1 MQRMKRTL
9 VAVCLMLTVVL
20 ACVFAVACDD
30 GEPKGETYS
39 VTISYGAG
47 YESSMGSATADKTSY
62 AAGETV
68 TITVT
73 ENSGYVVDKVTA
85 GGTELT
91 AGSNGVYTFTIG
103 ADTDVV
109 VTFKASSVTAGFSV
123 TIEYGTGY
131 TAIMGAAAADKT
143 SYEDG
148 DTVSITVTPGAGY
161 EVDTVQTKVDGQITG
176 SLDKDVLGKYTFVI
190 EADTVVVV
198 TFKVASANDTPLE
211 FEFEGTYTCADADPT
226 DITVNA
232 DGSVYWG
239 ENRIYLHGDGGDWD
253 GNNKEVVVEGMPT
266 GYDYLIFNYELTSDE
281 ANCRGIQLYTSNTAY
296 DYYFANPEY
305 AVVEYQ
311 VNITYGDGYE
321 DYMGYASTDSFYEN
335 IYEEGATP
343 VISVHPGLGYEVEL
357 VMADGDTLTYS
368 EVDMGYPCPE
378 IHSDIDV
385 VVSFKVKPTEALI
398 LDGIS
403 AETTFKFYTDD
414 DSIESKGD
422 IVATS
427 TGTTWGGKTLAK
439 TTDSTEDDIV
449 VVLDGKE
456 GYTLSVLRDGKELA
470 LSDAVMTYNFLK
482 DGEKRAYNVSVQS
495 FGVAAHIE
503 VKSGEDVL
511 EDDGFGNYVV
521 EDGTA
526 ITVTLTLGEDE
537 TIDEYTFIVN
547 QYAEDEEEITFEVV
561 DAVAGTYKYETT
573 VDGNLYISVTYTAA
587 LNKGFVGQWA
597 KYVGTW
603 TYVGD
608 SGVTL
613 TIAKDS
619 MTFSDGTEVSYNEI
633 YADED
638 FPEFGSRMIVTIGEA
653 EYELGA
659 RIDGQLISLI
669 KYEPDAE
676 GGDIGVMSL
685 APADAYYFYDA
696 ENAASIEVASAL
708 DGSYTGGDK
717 TVAVAEGGITFNS
730 AAVTLLAEY
739 SDVSDGFGYYQYL
752 FADSNGVI
760 YEFAVTVMGESFDVY
775 LTNIIDSTATT
786 LTKQA

>member
-1 MQRMKRTL
+1 M
-9 VAVCLMLTVVL
+9 AVCLMLTVVL

-30 GEPKGETYS
+30 GEPRGETYS

-91 AGSNGVYTFTIG
+91 AGSNGVYTFTID

-131 TAIMGAAAADKT
+131 TAIMGTAAADKT

-161 EVDTVQTKVDGQITG
+161 EVDTVQTKVDGEITG

-211 FEFEGTYTCADADPT
+211 FEYEGTYTCADADPT

-239 ENRIYLHGDGGDWD
+239 ENRIYLHGDGGDLY
-253 GNNKEVVVEGMPT
+253 GNRKEVVVEGMPT

-368 EVDMGYPCPE
+368 EVDMGYPCSE
-378 IHSDIDV
+378 IHSDINV
-385 VVSFKVKPTEALI
+385 VVSFKAKPTEALI

-414 DSIESKGD
+414 EFTESKGD

-439 TTDSTEDDIV
+439 TTDSSEDDIV

-470 LSDAVMTYNFLK
+470 LSDAVGMTYNFLK

-503 VKSGEDVL
+503 VKSGGDVL
-511 EDDGFGNYVV
+511 EDDGFGGYAV
-521 EDGTA
+521 EEGAA
-526 ITVTLTLGEDE
+526 ITVTLTLGEGE
-537 TIDEYTFIVN
+537 II
-547 QYAEDEEEITFEVV
+547 EDYSFTDNEEEIAFTEVG
-561 DAVAGTYKYETT
+561 GTYQYTTT
-573 VDGNLYISVTYTAA
+573 VNGNVNINIAYATTPG
-587 LNKGFVGQWA
+587 NGFVGQWA
-597 KYVGTW
+597 KYRGTW

-613 TIAKDS
+613 TIAKEINS
-619 MTFSDGTEVSYNEI
+619 IVFSDGTEVSYNEI

-676 GGDIGVMSL
+676 EGDIGVMSL

-696 ENAASIEVASAL
+696 ENAASIEVASTL

>member
-131 TAIMGAAAADKT
+131 TAIMGAAVADKT

-161 EVDTVQTKVDGQITG
+161 EVDTVQTKVGGEITG

-211 FEFEGTYTCADADPT
+211 FEYEGTYTCADADPT

-239 ENRIYLHGDGGDWD
+239 ENRIYLHGDGGDLY
-253 GNNKEVVVEGMPT
+253 GNRKEVVVEGMPT

-503 VKSGEDVL
+503 VKSGGDVL
-511 EDDGFGNYVV
+511 EDDGFGGYAV
-521 EDGTA
+521 EEGAA
-526 ITVTLTLGEDE
+526 ITVTLTLGEGE
-537 TIDEYTFIVN
+537 II
-547 QYAEDEEEITFEVV
+547 EDYSFTDNEGKITFTEVE
-561 DAVAGTYKYETT
+561 GTYQYTTT
-573 VDGNLYISVTYTAA
+573 VNGNVYINIAYATTPG
-587 LNKGFVGQWA
+587 NGFVGQWA
-597 KYVGTW
+597 KYRGTW

-613 TIAKDS
+613 TIAKEINS
-619 MTFSDGTEVSYNEI
+619 IVFSDGTEVSCEEKLI
-633 YADED
+633 DED
-638 FPEFGSRMIVTIGEA
+638 FPDYGSRMIVTIGGV
-653 EYELGA
+653 EYELNSYV
-659 RIDGQLISLI
+659 DGQLISLI

-685 APADAYYFYDA
+685 APADAYYFYNA

-708 DGSYTGGDK
+708 YGNYTGEEI
-717 TVAVAEGGITFNS
+717 TVNVAEGGITFNS
-730 AAVTLLAEY
+730 AAVTLLAA
-739 SDVSDGFGYYQYL
+739 DVTIDNGYYRYL

-760 YEFAVTVMGESFDVY
+760 YAFAVTVMDESFEAS
-775 LTNIIDSTATT
+775 LFNIINDAYSP